1 MLWPGTVLV
10 TGKPRH
16 SESNGGIERRNR
28 TVEEKISNW
37 MHENKSKHWAQSL
50 PFIQWRCNTQIH
62 RGIGNRTPY
71 HLMFGQ
77 HPQVGISNLPIAPHM
92 LASLATEMDVNRCL
106 GLDADVPLEE
116 ATLPMCS
123 RKSDTPS
130 STVANTTTTQV
141 NPLETA
147 RDRTTNT
154 NQSETA
160 LAKTTHHNE
169 FDRSGKASAYEDD
182 QLARRAFTRQG
193 YNVDRTDEL
202 VAQLLK
208 KITVNTAKRSYFG
221 WKGLG
226 FQVGAVFLSLPSH
239 VNLNMRSGLTMTGG
253 FPISKPKKG
262 NLLLTD
268 GSTFGNL
275 KSPPEEV
282 GNLKSPQGP
291 PEEMDD
297 SMPQKNTG
305 AVQLLPPSDQIFLPT
320 ILDNQSNYVGD
331 VRHPWISL
339 LLQMSQPTNAVTL
352 ENSNIR
358 SCFAVMDKESKMTDP
373 WRRVILRRVRKQ
385 MWEILDEYGDTV
397 LEICLHR
404 GVKGV
409 VEKWGEWF
417 RSPTVKDFNA
427 ALLAD
432 KKRKEECSVREKE
445 LMESP
450 RRKSLRNAAFQSL
463 SLQGRQMKRK
473 ALSDHQLSFA
483 VGSIVQVPLHDVDTT
498 KADGK
503 NLTLVVVEVVQPKD
517 KSCAKYRLACKA
529 GVLDTLYH
537 PSYMTSVASNIKV
550 LGLESVLD
558 EWTGLPRIKERRAA
572 ASVSMVGGQGKHLE
586 CRCMGGT
593 CHTGRWTCFNA
604 ELKCNSKCHGGGN
617 KNCTNKD

>member
-1 MLWPGTVLV
+1 M
-10 TGKPRH
+10 
-16 SESNGGIERRNR
+16 
-28 TVEEKISNW
+28 EEKISNW
-37 MHENKSKHWAQSL
+37 MHENKSTHWAQSL

-77 HPQVGISNLPIAPHM
+77 HPQVGISNLPIAPNM
-92 LASLATEMDVNRCL
+92 LAGLATEMDVNRCL
-106 GLDADVPLEE
+106 GLEPDIPLEE
-116 ATLPMCS
+116 ATLAMCS

-130 STVANTTTTQV
+130 STVANATTTQS
-141 NPLETA
+141 NPLKA
-147 RDRTTNT
+147 ALAKTTHT
-154 NQSETA
+154 NLSETA
-160 LAKTTHHNE
+160 LAKTSHHNE
-169 FDRSGKASAYEDD
+169 LDKSAKESEYKIH

-202 VAQLLK
+202 VAQFVK
-208 KITVNTAKRSYFG
+208 KITVNTPKGSYFG
-221 WKGLG
+221 WKGFG
-226 FQVGAVFLSLPSH
+226 FQCGALFLSLPSH
-239 VNLNMRSGLTMTGG
+239 VNLNMRTGLMMTGD
-253 FPISKPKKG
+253 FPISQPKVG
-262 NLLLTD
+262 NQLLTD
-268 GSTFGNL
+268 GSTLGNL

-282 GNLKSPQGP
+282 DGTLPGID
-291 PEEMDD
+291 PE
-297 SMPQKNTG
+297 
-305 AVQLLPPSDQIFLPT
+305 AVQLLPASDQIFLPT
-320 ILDNQSNYVGD
+320 ILDKQSNYVGD
-331 VRHPWISL
+331 VRHPWLSL

-352 ENSNIR
+352 ENANIR

-397 LEICLHR
+397 LEIALHR

-409 VEKWGEWF
+409 IEKWGEWF
-417 RSPTVKDFNA
+417 CAPTVKDFNA

-432 KKRKEECSVREKE
+432 KKRKEESLVRENE

-463 SLQGRQMKRK
+463 SLQGRHMKRK
-473 ALSDHQLSFA
+473 ALSDKQLSFS

-537 PSYMTSVASNIKV
+537 PSYMTSVASNTKL
-550 LGLESVLD
+550 LGLDSVLD

-572 ASVSMVGGQGKHLE
+572 ASVSMVGGQGKHLG
-586 CRCMGGT
+586 CGCKAGT
-593 CHTGRWTCFNA
+593 CRTARCSCFKA
-604 ELKCNSKCHGGGN
+604 GLLCNSKCHGGIN
-617 KNCTNKD
+617 KNCINKE

>member
-1 MLWPGTVLV
+1 M
-10 TGKPRH
+10 
-16 SESNGGIERRNR
+16 
-28 TVEEKISNW
+28 
-37 MHENKSKHWAQSL
+37 
-50 PFIQWRCNTQIH
+50 
-62 RGIGNRTPY
+62 
-71 HLMFGQ
+71 
-77 HPQVGISNLPIAPHM
+77 
-92 LASLATEMDVNRCL
+92 
-106 GLDADVPLEE
+106 
-116 ATLPMCS
+116 
-123 RKSDTPS
+123 
-130 STVANTTTTQV
+130 
-141 NPLETA
+141 
-147 RDRTTNT
+147 
-154 NQSETA
+154 
-160 LAKTTHHNE
+160 TTHHNE
-169 FDRSGKASAYEDD
+169 FDRSGKASAYEDN

-208 KITVNTAKRSYFG
+208 KITVNTAKGSYFG
-221 WKGLG
+221 WKGFG
-226 FQVGAVFLSLPSH
+226 FQVGAFFLSLPSH

-282 GNLKSPQGP
+282 GNLKSPPEEVDGALSGSSPEAQPLLPADGPCVGNLKGP

-297 SMPQKNTG
+297 STPQKNTG

-558 EWTGLPRIKERRAA
+558 EWTGLPRIKEKRAA
-572 ASVSMVGGQGKHLE
+572 ASVSMVGGQGKHLG
-586 CRCMGGT
+586 CGCKAGT
-593 CHTGRWTCFNA
+593 CRTARCSCFKA
-604 ELKCNSKCHGGGN
+604 GLLCTSKCHGGIN
-617 KNCTNKD
+617 KNCINKE